1 VKHFLFTGTAAAPD
15 AAATANEL
23 SELSLSLVRASMAG
37 AQRSNAQRQKVL
49 EAGRMEEQIRASSA
63 QSGSNSRQTAE
74 RTEAVA
80 QDTDRGHA
88 IMEATSV
95 AMQQMSLTVT
105 ESATLMREFV
115 ERMAEVSKVVGTISE
130 IARQTNLLALNAA
143 VEAAHAG
150 HEGDGFTVIAQE
162 IRVLADR
169 ARHSTTEIGD
179 KITGMAA
186 SARAAEAAMQIG
198 KEAAEVSIRQSLE
211 VQRSFQAIRDS
222 MQQVQKMSAE
232 VADASNRQIAAGERV
247 STSMG
252 EIDRMALE
260 STFEAD
266 ASAEMSMRMVG
277 CAMHVREVLAARSF
291 ANRRKLRK
299 VDPDAE
305 RLLGQIAQH
314 HDTVG
319 RAMEM
324 LKQECNRSGAVSVY
338 GQVEVQGK
346 TAPCLRFGSVSAAQG
361 NSWVDTVNQRT
372 GCVATIFGRNDVEF
386 IRLSTNVKR
395 PDGHRAT
402 GTILNPRG
410 AAIQE
415 LKVGSSFQ
423 GAVYVLG
430 KPFLAVYE
438 PIFSAERQVIGAYY
452 VGFALAS

>member
-1 VKHFLFTGTAAAPD
+1 MKHLFSNGTETAPD
-15 AAATANEL
+15 AAVTANEL
-23 SELSLSLVRASMAG
+23 SELSFALVEASMAG

-49 EAGRMEEQIRASSA
+49 EAGRMEEQIRGSA
-63 QSGSNSRQTAE
+63 GRSGSNSRLTAE

-80 QDTDRGHA
+80 HDTERGHA

-95 AMQQMSLTVT
+95 AMQQMSQTVT
-105 ESATLMREFV
+105 ESAALMREFV
-115 ERMAEVSKVVGTISE
+115 ERMVEVSKVVGTISE

-179 KITGMAA
+179 RITGMAA

-232 VADASNRQIAAGERV
+232 VADASDRQIAAGERV
-247 STSMG
+247 SIAMG

-266 ASAEMSMRMVG
+266 ASAEMSMRLVG
-277 CAMHVREVLAARSF
+277 CAMHVREVLASSSF
-291 ANRRKLRK
+291 ASRRKFRK
-299 VDPDAE
+299 VAPEAE
-305 RLLGQIAQH
+305 KLLGQIAKH
-314 HDTVG
+314 HGTVAG
-319 RAMEM
+319 AMEM
-324 LKQECNRSGAVSVY
+324 LRHECSRSGAVSVY
-338 GQVEVQGK
+338 GQMEMQGRMV
-346 TAPCLRFGSVSAAQG
+346 PCLRFGNSSAADG
-361 NSWVDTVNQRT
+361 TSWVDAVNQRT
-372 GCVATIFGRNDVEF
+372 ACVATIFGRDDADF
-386 IRLSTNVKR
+386 LRLATNVKR
-395 PDGHRAT
+395 PDGQRAT

-410 AAIQE
+410 AAITQLQAGE
-415 LKVGSSFQ
+415 SFQ

-430 KPFLAVYE
+430 KPFLALYE
-438 PIFSAERQVIGAYY
+438 PIFSAGRQVIGAYY